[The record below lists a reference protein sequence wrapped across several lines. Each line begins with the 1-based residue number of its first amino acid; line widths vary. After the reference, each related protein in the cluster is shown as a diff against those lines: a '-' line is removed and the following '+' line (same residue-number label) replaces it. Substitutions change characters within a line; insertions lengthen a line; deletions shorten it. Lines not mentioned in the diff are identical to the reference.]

1 MSKKRELSMRTI
13 RELLRLSF
21 SSELSTRNIGRSLR
35 VSHPTVK
42 KYIEAV
48 RSAGLDW
55 ASIEKMDDTAL
66 KSIIKGTRGRQADIN
81 RPLPDYAYV
90 HQELKKRGVTLYLLW
105 QEYKQANP
113 DGYEDTQFRKYYYD
127 FAKKVDVTL
136 RQHHKF
142 GESLFVDYAGQ
153 TVPIYDRVTGAVSP
167 AQIFVAVL
175 GGSNFTFSEATAD
188 QSLPSWTGSHVRCF
202 SYIGGV
208 PQRVVP
214 DNLRAAVNKACRYE
228 PDINPTY
235 RDLGAYYDIVIMP
248 TRVAS
253 PQDKAKVECGVLV
266 VERWILAALRNRK
279 FFSLGEL
286 NEAIRELLVIL
297 NRRKFRKIDG
307 SRESIF
313 LAYEKATLKT
323 LPARPWEYAQW
334 QKATVNMDYHI
345 ELKGHLYSVPYILA
359 HEVVHVRYTANTV
372 EIFHGNKRVACH
384 AISLLPNQF
393 TTVHEHMPKSHQE
406 YVGVTPSKLIAQ
418 GKAIGIKTGELIEY
432 ILNDRKYPPQGYRSC
447 LGIIRL
453 ARNYPPARVES
464 ACARA
469 LAISGYSYKSVSA
482 ILKSGLDQQT
492 VINKPKQLTITH
504 ENIRGGG
511 YFGNQ
516 LNQN

>member
-1 MSKKRELSMRTI
+1 MSKKRDLSMRTI
-13 RELLRLSF
+13 RELLRLALT
-21 SSELSTRNIGRSLR
+21 SELSTRNIGRSLG

-42 KYIEAV
+42 KYVEAI
-48 RSAGLDW
+48 RSVGLDW
-55 ASIEKMDDTAL
+55 ASIEKMDDAAL

-90 HQELKKRGVTLYLLW
+90 HQELKKRGVTLFLLW

-153 TVPIYDRVTGAVSP
+153 TVPIYDRMTGAVSQ

-175 GGSNFTFSEATAD
+175 GGSNYTFAEATAD

-202 SYIGGV
+202 AYMGGV

-214 DNLRAAVNKACRYE
+214 DNLKAGVSKACRYE

-253 PQDKAKVECGVLV
+253 PKDKAKVECGVLV
-266 VERWILAALRNRK
+266 VERWILASLRNRK
-279 FFSLGEL
+279 FFSLSEL
-286 NEAIRELLVIL
+286 NEAIRELLVKL
-297 NRRKFRKIDG
+297 NQRKFRKIDG
-307 SRESIF
+307 SRESVF
-313 LAYEKATLKT
+313 LTYEKATLKP
-323 LPARPWEYAQW
+323 LPARPWEFSQW

-345 ELKGHLYSVPYILA
+345 ELKDHLYSVPYILA
-359 HEVVHVRYTANTV
+359 HEIVYVRYTSTTV

-384 AISLLPNQF
+384 AMSLLPNQF

-418 GKAIGIKTGELIEY
+418 GKGIGVKAGELIEY

-447 LGIIRL
+447 VGIIRL
-453 ARNYPPARVES
+453 ARNYLPARVEG

-469 LAISGYSYKSVSA
+469 LAIGGHSYKSVAA
-482 ILKSGLDQQT
+482 ILKSGLDQQP